1 MTRNDN
7 LCIWEVKEAT
17 KKIAELEE
25 SIPLKIKELNDLTES
40 LNEVTWKFRIP
51 TILKGDH
58 RLYGA
63 LDNLSGLGPKAQR
76 DVCKCQSM
84 KQRLLP

>member
-1 MTRNDN
+1 MNGVLEADMTRNDN

-63 LDNLSGLGPKAQR
+63 LDNLSGAWSESSEGCL
-76 DVCKCQSM
+76 
-84 KQRLLP
+84 